1 MSVLEKRTVS
11 FEELDKMA
19 AVELPEREML
29 SLVTVVITNVLNH
42 LTVRIPIQN
51 NHVAVQICAVVNIL
65 NNRIGTDLTCH
76 VRS

>member
-42 LTVRIPIQN
+42 LTVRIPIQG
-51 NHVAVQICAVVNIL
+51 NHVAVQICAVVNVL

-76 VRS
+76 VRN

>member
-1 MSVLEKRTVS
+1 MSVLEKPTLS

-29 SLVTVVITNVLNH
+29 SLVTVVITNVLNN

-51 NHVAVQICAVVNIL
+51 NHVAVQICAVINVL
-65 NNRIGTDLTCH
+65 NNKIGTDLTCR